1 MRRSG
6 ARRVL
11 AGVLLLWAFM
21 QAGWAQERKTIAL
34 GFTGRLSE
42 PIAQSALQGAQLAI
56 DEANALA
63 AKRRSP
69 LRFELLPQDDH
80 GNENFAVNI
89 ARYYVKEKVAGVI
102 GPWSSDAALATAAI
116 YESAQIPQIGFTA
129 TSSQWT
135 GMGNRMPFRVV
146 GGTRELAATLAEV
159 ATRSLQGRR
168 IFVIQ
173 SDAAYSRALADTLV
187 ENLGGS
193 AQQIALARYQVGR
206 RSTDFHAALKAA
218 EAHQA
223 DVIVFVGLYPQARA
237 FIDGA
242 NRTRTTARL
251 LLTGGASNLS
261 LPAPLE
267 LRLHVLEYEIARPH
281 CPQWKAVTQAYQRR
295 FGAAPTTYSF
305 YAYDAASVL
314 SAAIVQAGSDN
325 GDRIATALH
334 RMRHAGLHGT
344 LSFDATGAN
353 AHPRYTLLRYQ
364 ERWQAVEFFAPGSAN
379 ARQEAC
385 S

>member
-1 MRRSG
+1 MCISG
-6 ARRVL
+6 GWRLL
-11 AGVLLLWAFM
+11 AAVLLLCTLMPAAWS
-21 QAGWAQERKTIAL
+21 QEVRTITL

-42 PIAQSALQGAQLAI
+42 PITQSALQGAQLAI
-56 DEANALA
+56 DDANAQVA
-63 AKRRSP
+63 RRRLP
-69 LRFELLPQDDH
+69 WRFQLSPQDDH

-135 GMGNRMPFRVV
+135 SMGNRMPFRVV

-173 SDAAYSRALADTLV
+173 SDSAYSRALADTLA
-187 ENLGGS
+187 ENLASSG
-193 AQQIALARYQVGR
+193 QRIALARLQVGR
-206 RSTDFHAALKAA
+206 RSTDFHAAVKAA
-218 EAHQA
+218 AAHEA
-223 DVIVFVGLYPQARA
+223 DVIVFVALYPQARA
-237 FIDGA
+237 FIDEV
-242 NRTRTTARL
+242 NRSRTKAHI
-251 LLTGGASNLS
+251 LLTGGTSNLS

-267 LRLHVLEYEIARPH
+267 VRLHVLEYEIARPH
-281 CPQWKAVTQAYQRR
+281 CPQWKAVTHAYQRR

-305 YAYDAASVL
+305 YAYDATSVL
-314 SAAIVQAGSDN
+314 SAAIIQAGSDH
-325 GDRIATALH
+325 GDKIATALH
-334 RMRHAGLHGT
+334 RMQHAGLHGT

-353 AHPRYTLLRYQ
+353 AHPRYTLWRYQ
-364 ERWQAVEFFAPGSAN
+364 ERWQAVEFFPAGSTN
-379 ARQEAC
+379 ARHESC
-385 S
+385 N